1 MQERLE
7 TGVPEYLSFSEI
19 NSKRL
24 TPSSCCVPSAKK
36 ASLIVMSYSK
46 SPTALFAS
54 VQEAPLTVFQRDA
67 PSIHCE
73 VDGKLAAVIA
83 IDRSDAKITV
93 KRIQLSACT
102 VHAEWHTT

>member
-1 MQERLE
+1 MLRAFRKEGIPHRYELLE
-7 TGVPEYLSFSEI
+7 I
-19 NSKRL
+19 
-24 TPSSCCVPSAKK
+24 
-36 ASLIVMSYSK
+36 
-46 SPTALFAS
+46 PTALFAS

-102 VHAEWHTT
+102 VHAEWHRT